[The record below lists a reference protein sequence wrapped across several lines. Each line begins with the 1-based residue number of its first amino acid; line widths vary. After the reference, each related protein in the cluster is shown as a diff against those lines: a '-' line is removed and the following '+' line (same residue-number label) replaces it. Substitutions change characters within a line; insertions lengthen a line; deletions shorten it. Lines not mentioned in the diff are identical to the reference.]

1 MNLIL
6 KWLSWNL
13 INIFDRNISSSF
25 HGWKY
30 TLSKAMYAL
39 SEPPR
44 ALISA
49 IYRLGDKLGPHQN
62 QCMTTSTRVIRTKV
76 WSLNHPKSMG
86 FSICILP
93 PTWIVWANQRALAL
107 CEVVNHCFVL
117 MLLCLLCLIMLCYVI
132 RLLPEWPILTCGNP
146 MVNFSDLLSIF
157 QTLLTFFVACLNSGC
172 EAVTTF

>member
-49 IYRLGDKLGPHQN
+49 IYRPGDKLGPHQN

-93 PTWIVWANQRALAL
+93 PTWIVWANQRALAV

-117 MLLCLLCLIMLCYVI
+117 MLLCLSCLIML
-132 RLLPEWPILTCGNP
+132 LQGGFLTGPSLN
-146 MVNFSDLLSIF
+146 LLSKRLKKHC
-157 QTLLTFFVACLNSGC
+157 QRHYGPRRWLLWPVIL
-172 EAVTTF
+172 VW